1 MSEEINNKIIEFS
14 HQQVDD
20 DFKVVFDVNCLY
32 APENINEEQ
41 TPLQIEKLSEIELLQ
56 HELVGEIEELDGE
69 IDRLTN
75 KSDKLDYTIAV
86 GCGVLCGLI
95 DSFFVGAFDFE
106 GSLEEAKNKVN
117 SSVEKLAEKT
127 VKSESIE
134 KAIERAKEKAAKQ
147 GSKLTSDEIRELRE
161 KVAKG
166 VSDKFASTK
175 LGDPERALRLS
186 ISKLERTFHIPSDS
200 LFKGVKGINE
210 ASHHLDDLA
219 HHPTFLGMLAA
230 IFSVFLKCGFFTD
243 KNGKFRLRFNGS
255 NWKDYLKDLWPV
267 ILSGLLTFILYYVHS
282 KKKEEIDAKIPKP
295 IRSIMVGLAQV
306 PMAVKVLEI
315 INNWLGHLAS
325 DMAGSK
331 ATPGAGMGI
340 PGFFV
345 SILKEVSSIYPLNKS
360 GLPKLVDNIYTK
372 NRFDMRHELAAVKEL
387 GRQAIPVLIGEFV
400 VRLFYF
406 IRRLMVELS
415 DGRTLKDV
423 NWENV
428 IPFNNRTIAR
438 MITIES
444 GTFTAI
450 DIADAA
456 IRSAI
461 KNGSPY
467 NPLFWKDIIL
477 RVNFVGVGRFSIAVA
492 TDVSMG
498 VKRDKLIKR
507 RLQLNNKQLEL
518 QGVSLAYANAGIWEE
533 AKSSAEA
540 IIHMEETA
548 TQAIQST
555 VNSIKNIISSFDVIS
570 TTAGNLAKDDP
581 EFGSEMSEILS

>member
-1 MSEEINNKIIEFS
+1 MNEGINNNVIEFS
-14 HQQVDD
+14 HQQIDD
-20 DFKVVFDVNCLY
+20 DFKVEYAVNCLY
-32 APENINEEQ
+32 DPKYICEEG
-41 TPLQIEKLSEIELLQ
+41 TPLEVERLSEIDLLQ
-56 HELVGEIEELDGE
+56 RELEDEIEGLNNE
-69 IDRLTN
+69 IERLTN

-95 DSFFVGAFDFE
+95 DSFLVGAFDFE
-106 GSLEEAKNKVN
+106 GSLEDVKTKVN
-117 SSVEKLAEKT
+117 SSVENLAEKT

-147 GSKLTSDEIRELRE
+147 GRKLTTAEINDLTE

-166 VSDKFASTK
+166 VSENFANTK
-175 LGDPERALRLS
+175 LGDPEIALRLS

-200 LFKGVKGINE
+200 LFKGVQGMNE

-219 HHPTFLGMLAA
+219 HHPTSLGMLAA
-230 IFSVFLKCGFFTD
+230 VFSVFLKCGFFID
-243 KNGKFRLRFNGS
+243 KNGKFHIRFNGS
-255 NWKDYLKDLWPV
+255 NWKSYLKDLWP
-267 ILSGLLTFILYYVHS
+267 ILLSGLLTFILNYVHS
-282 KKKEEIDAKIPKP
+282 KKKEEIDTKIPKP
-295 IRSIMVGLAQV
+295 IRLIMIGLAQV

-331 ATPGAGMGI
+331 STPGAGMGI

-345 SILKEVSSIYPLNKS
+345 SILKEISSIPPLNMT

-372 NRFDMRHELAAVKEL
+372 NRFDMRKELAAVKEL

-406 IRRLMVELS
+406 IRRLMVELA
-415 DGRTLKDV
+415 DGRALKDV

-467 NPLFWKDIIL
+467 NPLFWKDIVL
-477 RVNFVGVGRFSIAVA
+477 RINFVGVGRFSIAVA

-498 VKRDKLIKR
+498 VKRDKLIKQ
-507 RLQLNNKQLEL
+507 RLLLNNRQLEL
-518 QGVSLAYANAGIWEE
+518 QGVSLAYANAGMWE
-533 AKSSAEA
+533 AAANAADA
-540 IIHMEETA
+540 IVHMEEAA

-555 VNSIKNIISSFDVIS
+555 VNSYKNIISKFDVIDS
-570 TTAGNLAKDDP
+570 TAGDLANDDP
-581 EFGSEMSEILS
+581 DFGETMIEILS